1 MREPAPRQLACLGA
15 VAAVLVAGLT
25 SVLLAYGRGE
35 YADRYEIYAT
45 FDSSS
50 QGVFTDGATD
60 VKFRGVRVGSV
71 RGARLLDDGSVRMV
85 LAIDAGVTLPVTTEA
100 RLSPLSVFG
109 PKYVELL
116 PGPGDGVGPYL
127 AAGGEVASTSVRPE
141 LTDVLEGAGGLFAAA
156 DPDDVVAIID
166 ALADASAGRGD
177 EVAAALDGASV
188 LAGIA
193 DEDRALLAT
202 FLPDLR
208 TVASTVAARNAG
220 FLDRLTSYRSLAE
233 LIADQATDLEST
245 LVSSTRLALRME
257 QLVLDAA
264 ADFDATVRAAATV
277 LGGIYEDRAL
287 LPSALDTVGAFF
299 DMLGAGMRLPG
310 PDGKNLTA
318 LKGFITADLC
328 LVFGVCLLPD
338 GGITAPT
345 SPTVGTTTAGAPTT
359 DQVGLL
365 PLVDALLLPL
375 DGAP

>member
-1 MREPAPRQLACLGA
+1 MRDPSPRQLACLG
-15 VAAVLVAGLT
+15 VIAAVLVAGLA
-25 SVLLAYGRGE
+25 SVLLAFGRGE
-35 YADRYEIYAT
+35 YADRYEFYAT

-60 VKFRGVRVGSV
+60 VKFRGVRIGSV
-71 RGARLLDDGSVRMV
+71 RGARLLDDGSVRLV
-85 LAIDAGVTLPVTTEA
+85 LAIDAGVAIPVTTEA

-116 PGPGDGVGPYL
+116 PGSGDGVGPYL
-127 AAGGEVASTSVRPE
+127 AAGSEVASTSVRPE

-156 DPDDVVAIID
+156 DPDDIVAIID

-177 EVAAALDGASV
+177 EVAAAIDGASV

-193 DEDRALLAT
+193 SEDRALLAT
-202 FLPDLR
+202 FLPDVR
-208 TVASTVAARNAG
+208 TIASTVASRNAAL
-220 FLDRLTSYRSLAE
+220 LDRLTTYRSLAE
-233 LIADQATDLEST
+233 LIVDQAPNLEAAFDAST
-245 LVSSTRLALRME
+245 HLAERME

-264 ADFDATVRAAATV
+264 TDFDTTVRAAAVV
-277 LGGIYEDRAL
+277 LAGIYDDRAL

-345 SPTVGTTTAGAPTT
+345 SSTVGTATSGEPTV

-365 PLVDALLLPL
+365 PLVDVLLEPL
-375 DGAP
+375 GGTS

>member
-1 MREPAPRQLACLGA
+1 MRDPSPSQLACLGVIA
-15 VAAVLVAGLT
+15 VVLVAGLT
-25 SVLLAYGRGE
+25 SVLLAFGRGE

-60 VKFRGVRVGSV
+60 VKFRGVRIGSV
-71 RGARLLDDGSVRMV
+71 RGAQLLDDGSVRME
-85 LAIDAGVTLPVTTEA
+85 LAIDAGVAIPVTTEA

-116 PGPGDGVGPYL
+116 PGSGDGVGPYL

-141 LTDVLEGAGGLFAAA
+141 LTDVLEGAGGLVAAA
-156 DPDDVVAIID
+156 DPDDVAAIID

-193 DEDRALLAT
+193 SEDRALLAT
-202 FLPDLR
+202 FLPDVR
-208 TVASTVAARNAG
+208 TIASTVASRNAG
-220 FLDRLTSYRSLAE
+220 FLDRLATYRSLAQ
-233 LIADQATDLEST
+233 LVVDQAPNLESAFDA
-245 LVSSTRLALRME
+245 STRLAERME
-257 QLVLDAA
+257 QLVRDAA
-264 ADFDATVRAAATV
+264 TDFDTTVRAAAIV
-277 LGGIYEDRAL
+277 LAGIYEDRAL

-345 SPTVGTTTAGAPTT
+345 SATVGTTTTGAPTA
-359 DQVGLL
+359 DQLGLL
-365 PLVDALLLPL
+365 PLVDALLQPVV
-375 DGAP
+375 GTS